1 MLSHL
6 TVLRYL
12 SPHSE
17 ETQKD
22 NGLGTVGTPKMD
34 GFANGNMACRKTLVI
49 TGTVQ
54 ALPVNRSVAT
64 FDKNV
69 PNSGLKP

>member
-1 MLSHL
+1 MLRNL

-17 ETQKD
+17 KTQKD
-22 NGLGTVGTPKMD
+22 NGLGTFGTPNMD
-34 GFANGNMACRKTLVI
+34 GLANGNMACRKTLVI

-54 ALPVNRSVAT
+54 ALPVNRIMAA